1 MEGDLSGVV
10 KLAEKRR
17 RETRERIVKTA
28 RELFSKRGYHNT
40 QVMDIVNELGM
51 SAGTFYNYFKDKREL
66 FLQISKENFINLR
79 IKLKELRKIPNPE
92 NVQGRINRF
101 RDTFSAFFDF
111 VDDNPEQ
118 MLMMLRGGFGVD
130 EELDAG
136 FWEEMSI
143 AAEDIAD
150 DFQQWIERDISA
162 GFNPLVAGHAAVG
175 MTWQVAHSYLVDG
188 KFTREEA
195 IDYLVNISTF
205 ATHGF
210 LTEKGKNLL

>member
-1 MEGDLSGVV
+1 LSGVI

-17 RETRERIVKTA
+17 RETRERIINTA
-28 RELFSKRGYHNT
+28 RELFSRRGYHNT

-66 FLQISKENFINLR
+66 FLQISRENFINLGL
-79 IKLKELRKIPNPE
+79 KLREMRKISNPQNIGE
-92 NVQGRINRF
+92 RIERF
-101 RDTFSAFFDF
+101 RDTFTAFFDF
-111 VDDNPEQ
+111 VDENPEQ
-118 MLMMLRGGFGVD
+118 TLMMLRGGFGVD

-136 FWEEMSI
+136 FWEEICI

-175 MTWQVAHSYLVDG
+175 MTWQVAHSYLVDR
-188 KFTREEA
+188 KYTREEA
-195 IDYLVNISTF
+195 IEYLVNISTF
-205 ATHGF
+205 ATKGF
-210 LTEKGKNLL
+210 LTEKGRNIL